1 MQENK
6 KHVNLVIVESPAKAA
21 TINSYLGSDYKV
33 IASKGHVRDL
43 PKSTL
48 GVDIEHDFKAKYINI
63 QGKSAL
69 ISEMK
74 KDAKNAD
81 KVYLATD
88 PDREGEAI
96 SWHLATVLGIAP
108 EEANRVAFNEITKN
122 TIRAEI
128 ENPRPIDMNL
138 VNSQQARRILDRIV
152 GYKLSPYLWK
162 TVKSGL
168 SAGRVQSVATRII
181 VEREAEIEK
190 FVPVEFWTI
199 EAILK
204 LGKNQ
209 KGKAKFFGDAN
220 GKIELADEQAAQK
233 VVSACR
239 DKDFTVISAKKS
251 KKSKSPEPPFE
262 TSTLQQAASRRFGFH
277 SKRTMKVAQ
286 ELYEGVNLG
295 ARQGGVHGIIT
306 YMRTD
311 SLRISDEAAAAA
323 ERFIREKYG
332 AAYYPSKR
340 KIYKSKA
347 SSQDAHEAIRPV
359 SMEFP
364 PEEIRASL
372 TADQYKLYKLIWDR
386 FMASQMKNAEY
397 DAVDVELDCEGYRY
411 KMSESVLVFP
421 GYRAAYSD
429 DEDAGDKS
437 SKLRGISEGDV
448 LPCEQI
454 TPTQNFTEPPAHFDE
469 ASLIKFLKDKGIGRP
484 STYAPTITTILER
497 GYIERDKK
505 SLLATPLGRATVELM
520 KKNFPEIVD
529 YKFTANME
537 TELDEIARGDNTL
550 EHVLE
555 DFYGDFEKTLE
566 RAQEHIGENKV
577 ELPVEES
584 DIICEKCGRR
594 MVIKTGRFGKFA
606 ACPGYPECKNTK
618 PLDASGAVKKEKEEP
633 EKTDLKCELCGGDIV
648 IRKSR
653 YGRFYAC
660 SNFPKCKYTK
670 PIREEIG
677 VSCPKC
683 GAPVVRGFGKNHA
696 VFYSCSN
703 YPKCD
708 FSVWDMPT
716 EKNCPV
722 CGARLLVKKGKGY
735 LYCMNKDCSYKE
747 EAPETKE
754 TS

>member
-21 TINSYLGSDYKV
+21 TINSYLGSGYKV

-48 GVDIEHDFKAKYINI
+48 GVDIEHQFKAKYINI

-74 KDAKNAD
+74 KEAKNAD
-81 KVYLATD
+81 KIYLATD

-108 EEANRVAFNEITKN
+108 EDANRVAFNEITKN
-122 TIRAEI
+122 TIQKEI
-128 ENPRPIDMNL
+128 EHPRAIDMNL

-168 SAGRVQSVATRII
+168 SAGRVQSVATRMI

-199 EAILK
+199 EATLR

-220 GKIELADEQAAQK
+220 GKIELSNAEQAEK
-233 VVSACR
+233 IVSAC
-239 DKDFTVISAKKS
+239 DGNDFTVIAAKKS

-262 TSTLQQAASRRFGFH
+262 TSTLQQAASKRFGFH

-286 ELYEGVNLG
+286 ELYEGINLG
-295 ARQGGVHGIIT
+295 AEYGGVHGVIT

-311 SLRISDEAAAAA
+311 SLRISEEAAAAA
-323 ERFIREKYG
+323 ERFIKERFG
-332 AAYYPSKR
+332 ADYYPSKR
-340 KIYKSKA
+340 KVYKSKA
-347 SSQDAHEAIRPV
+347 ASQDAHEAIRPV
-359 SMEFP
+359 SMEFVP
-364 PEEIRASL
+364 DEIRSFL
-372 TADQYKLYKLIWDR
+372 TPDQYKLYKLIWDR
-386 FMASQMKNAEY
+386 FVASQMKNAEY
-397 DAVDVELDCEGYRY
+397 DAADVELDCAGYRY
-411 KMSESVLVFP
+411 KMSESVLVFK
-421 GYRAAYSD
+421 GFRMAYSE
-429 DEDAGDKS
+429 DEDTGDKS
-437 SKLRGISEGDV
+437 SKLRGITEGDT
-448 LPCEQI
+448 LACEKI
-454 TPTQNFTEPPAHFDE
+454 TPIQNFTEPPAHFDE
-469 ASLIKFLKDKGIGRP
+469 ASLIKLLKEKGIGRP

-505 SLLATPLGRATVELM
+505 LLLATPLGKATVELM

-537 TELDEIARGDNTL
+537 TELDEIAHGDNTL
-550 EHVLE
+550 EHVLG

-566 RAQEHIGENKV
+566 RAHEHIGENKV
-577 ELPVEES
+577 ELPVEQS
-584 DIICEKCGRR
+584 DLICEKCGRR
-594 MVIKTGRFGKFA
+594 MIIKTGRFGKFA

-653 YGRFYAC
+653 YGKFYAC

-696 VFYSCSN
+696 VFYSCSH

-708 FSVWDMPT
+708 FSVWDQPT
-716 EKNCPV
+716 EKACPV
-722 CGARLLVKKGKGY
+722 CGSRLLIKKGKGY
-735 LYCMNKDCSYKE
+735 LYCMNKECSYKE
-747 EAPETKE
+747 DTPETKE
-754 TS
+754 KS